1 MEAKYYEKRDDKL
14 KCTLCP
20 NECVINPGKAGICK
34 VRVNHGG
41 KLTLPYFAKIV
52 AFGVDPIE
60 KKPLYHYHPGKTIL
74 SIGFP
79 GCSLQCPF
87 CQNYSIS
94 QYTDTPGETI
104 YPNELVKMT
113 EQKHS
118 FGIAY
123 TYSEPAIHIEYVLE
137 AGRLA
142 RERGLS
148 NVLVSNG
155 YLNPEPAEELLELMD
170 AANIDLKGFNPDFY
184 RRELKG
190 KLQPVLDFITIAAK
204 KTTLEVTTLV
214 IPGKNDSPE
223 EIDQIAG
230 FLASLDKN
238 IPLHL
243 SCYFPHY
250 KYSAP
255 PTDPA
260 AVRRLAEVAR
270 RRLNYVYLGNVG
282 GMETNTYCPSCG
294 NLLIRRRG
302 YYTETKGIKDGKCSG
317 CGEIIPIV
325 GV

>member
-113 EQKHS
+113 
-118 FGIAY
+118 
-123 TYSEPAIHIEYVLE
+123 
-137 AGRLA
+137 
-142 RERGLS
+142 
-148 NVLVSNG
+148 
-155 YLNPEPAEELLELMD
+155 
-170 AANIDLKGFNPDFY
+170 
-184 RRELKG
+184 
-190 KLQPVLDFITIAAK
+190 
-204 KTTLEVTTLV
+204 
-214 IPGKNDSPE
+214 
-223 EIDQIAG
+223 
-230 FLASLDKN
+230 
-238 IPLHL
+238 
-243 SCYFPHY
+243 
-250 KYSAP
+250 
-255 PTDPA
+255 
-260 AVRRLAEVAR
+260 
-270 RRLNYVYLGNVG
+270 
-282 GMETNTYCPSCG
+282 
-294 NLLIRRRG
+294 
-302 YYTETKGIKDGKCSG
+302 
-317 CGEIIPIV
+317 
-325 GV
+325 

>member
-1 MEAKYYEKRDDKL
+1 
-14 KCTLCP
+14 
-20 NECVINPGKAGICK
+20 
-34 VRVNHGG
+34 
-41 KLTLPYFAKIV
+41 
-52 AFGVDPIE
+52 
-60 KKPLYHYHPGKTIL
+60 
-74 SIGFP
+74 
-79 GCSLQCPF
+79 
-87 CQNYSIS
+87 
-94 QYTDTPGETI
+94 
-104 YPNELVKMT
+104 
-113 EQKHS
+113 
-118 FGIAY
+118 
-123 TYSEPAIHIEYVLE
+123 
-137 AGRLA
+137 
-142 RERGLS
+142 
-148 NVLVSNG
+148 
-155 YLNPEPAEELLELMD
+155 MD

-230 FLASLDKN
+230 FLASRDKN

-282 GMETNTYCPSCG
+282 G
-294 NLLIRRRG
+294 IRRRG